1 MTSTAAVPT
10 SKPVAYLR
18 QLCTQ
23 FRREADESVD
33 DDRVGRI
40 AFPFGRCELIACVDR
55 LDVRV
60 SARAREDLAR
70 LEELVATQL
79 ERLGLRDGLAVAW
92 TRVA

>member
-1 MTSTAAVPT
+1 MTSTIAVPT

-23 FRREADESVD
+23 FRGEGEADYD
-33 DDRVGRI
+33 DHSGRI

-60 SARAREDLAR
+60 SAKARDDLAR

-79 ERLGLRDGLAVAW
+79 ERLGLRDGLALAW
-92 TRVA
+92 TRIA